1 MEDEMYKKR
10 DVKDDDIVQS
20 YFSQIKAIPLL
31 EFEDE
36 VALSKRIQ
44 MGDKLARQKLIEANL
59 RLVVKIARS
68 YAISDVP
75 LMDIIQEGN
84 IGLMHAVE
92 KYDHNKNVRF
102 STYAS
107 WWIRQAISR
116 FMTNKRRA
124 IRLPQRK
131 EEILRK
137 VQRAYHTLSQILMH
151 QPTSEEIS
159 AEIGVSV
166 EEIDSVIN
174 MTSDLVS
181 LEMDTGN
188 DDSATV
194 VDLHEDYTYS
204 PERTVLR
211 KYSRSDTMHFLNRL
225 KEKERRIL
233 MYRYRLDGGEHYT
246 LKRIG
251 DKMGLSPETVRQI
264 EIKALKKIRRDAGEL
279 RNFLYEEAI

>member
-1 MEDEMYKKR
+1 MYKKQ
-10 DVKDDDIVQS
+10 DVHEDDIVQS
-20 YFSQIKAIPLL
+20 YFNQIKAIPLL
-31 EFEDE
+31 QFEDE
-36 VALSKRIQ
+36 LELSKRIQ
-44 MGDKLARQKLIEANL
+44 QGDKLARQRLIEANL

-68 YAISDVP
+68 YAINDVS

-84 IGLMHAVE
+84 IGLMHAAE
-92 KYDHNKNVRF
+92 KYDHKKNVRF

-137 VQRAYHTLSQILMH
+137 IQKAYHTLSQILMH
-151 QPTSEEIS
+151 QPSSEEI
-159 AEIGVSV
+159 AEEIGVSV
-166 EEIDSVIN
+166 EEIDHVLN

-181 LEMDTGN
+181 LEMDAGN

-211 KYSRSDTMHFLNRL
+211 KYSRSDTLRFLNRL

-246 LKRIG
+246 LKKIG

-264 EIKALKKIRRDAGEL
+264 EIKALKKIRREAGEL
-279 RNFLYEEAI
+279 QNFLYEEAI

>member
-1 MEDEMYKKR
+1 MYKKQ
-10 DVKDDDIVQS
+10 DIQDDDIVQS
-20 YFSQIKAIPLL
+20 YFNQIKAIPLL

-36 VALSKRIQ
+36 VELSKRIQ
-44 MGDKLARQKLIEANL
+44 KGDKLARQRLIEANL

-68 YAISDVP
+68 YAISDVA

-84 IGLMHAVE
+84 IGLMHAAE

-116 FMTNKRRA
+116 YMTNKRRA

-131 EEILRK
+131 EEIFRK
-137 VQRAYHTLSQILMH
+137 IQKAYHTLSQLLVH
-151 QPTSEEIS
+151 EPTSEEI
-159 AEIGVSV
+159 AEEIGVPV
-166 EEIDSVIN
+166 EEVDSVIS
-174 MTSDLVS
+174 MTSGLIS

-188 DDSATV
+188 DESAMV

-204 PERTVLR
+204 PERTVIR
-211 KYSRSDTMHFLNRL
+211 KYSRSDTMHVLNRL

-246 LKRIG
+246 LKKIG

-264 EIKALKKIRRDAGEL
+264 EIKALKKIRRVAGEL
-279 RNFLYEEAI
+279 QNFLYEEAI